1 MAKSILFLSLL
12 ISTTIFANNSKSLL
26 AQLPCSDEV
35 FKSIS
40 SIGTPKK
47 WEKIKEAHVSTSLEE
62 GGNLQVSISEKSTKL
77 ISNAYGVNLEL
88 EFVGPKCKM
97 NILTMTSSVGGFVDK
112 DLEQLIS
119 KNKYGVIYLWSPHM
133 SLSLYE
139 LVELQKY
146 VKSLKVPFTILMDLK
161 ADDKFASKLL
171 RKYDLPLEYL
181 KRMNSRKLEE
191 FGITV
196 HYPSTVFYKDK
207 KLVKRIPGYN
217 GKKSFKDLITK
228 YLEVKL

>member
-1 MAKSILFLSLL
+1 MTKLILFLSLL
-12 ISTTIFANNSKSLL
+12 ATSEIIASNSKSLL
-26 AQLPCSDEV
+26 SKLPCSNQI

-40 SIGTPKK
+40 SIGTPKR
-47 WEKIKEAHVSTSLEE
+47 WEKTKEHSLSTSLEE
-62 GGNLQVSISEKSTKL
+62 GGSIQIHILDNFSKL
-77 ISNAYGVNLEL
+77 TSSAHGVNLEL
-88 EFVGPKCKM
+88 GFSSPDCKM
-97 NILTMTSSVGGFVDK
+97 KILNMTSSIGGFVDK
-112 DLEQLIS
+112 DLGDLIS
-119 KNKYGVIYLWSPHM
+119 KNQYGVIYLWSPHM

-161 ADDKFASKLL
+161 ADDKFASKILK
-171 RKYDLPLEYL
+171 KYDLPLEYL

-196 HYPSTVFYKDK
+196 HYPSTVFYKDQ
-207 KLVKRIPGYN
+207 KLIKRVPGYN